1 MIPATIDTLKDIN
14 ISMNIVVTS
23 LNRKLT
29 TMSLYHAKDY
39 IKSQI
44 CLKIS
49 YLHQN
54 QLEHIENH
62 IVYLQ

>member
-14 ISMNIVVTS
+14 ISMNIVLTS
-23 LNRKLT
+23 LNRKMT
-29 TMSLYHAKDY
+29 TMSLYHAKDC

-54 QLEHIENH
+54 QLDHIENH
-62 IVYLQ
+62 NLYLQ